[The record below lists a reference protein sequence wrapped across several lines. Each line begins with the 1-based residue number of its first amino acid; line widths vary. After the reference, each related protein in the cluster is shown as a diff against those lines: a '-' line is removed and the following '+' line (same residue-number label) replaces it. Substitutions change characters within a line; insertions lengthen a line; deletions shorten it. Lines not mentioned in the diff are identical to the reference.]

1 MDRDLDRIEL
11 ERRFSIRDWLVKP
24 LAVAVST
31 PNANWNE
38 DEYHKGVILPIR
50 RLEELLK
57 SIESG
62 KSSSAYELRRE
73 ALECIRLILQTKQVS
88 AGEQEEVLDLLRRD
102 QDGAVSNFN

>member
-1 MDRDLDRIEL
+1 MSITVCGKIFCC
-11 ERRFSIRDWLVKP
+11 RFSIRDWLVKP
-24 LAVAVST
+24 LTVAVST

-62 KSSSAYELRRE
+62 KSSSAYEPKTR
-73 ALECIRLILQTKQVS
+73 S
-88 AGEQEEVLDLLRRD
+88 AGVYSSDIANQT
-102 QDGAVSNFN
+102 SKK